1 MDAVLIDNAK
11 IMSKGQITIPK
22 DIRHALGVETGDKVT
37 MIYRDGQVIM
47 FNSTIYAMQYLQENL
62 KDKWEDARI
71 NSDEDAMGVVA
82 EVRKEIEGL

>member
-11 IMSKGQITIPK
+11 IMPKGQITIPK

-47 FNSTIYAMQYLQENL
+47 LNSAIYAMQYLQENL
-62 KDKWEDARI
+62 KDKWGGAQID
-71 NSDEDAMGVVA
+71 SDEDVMGIVA